1 MRHTMVRWLLLLAM
15 CVVAYGEVELPAQ
28 SALTAISASEASEL
42 QAEVVSLF
50 NHAYSSYL
58 THA

>member
-1 MRHTMVRWLLLLAM
+1 MRLFSALLLSA
-15 CVVAYGEVELPAQ
+15 VSVAEQPAGP
-28 SALTAISASEASEL
+28 ALTAVSPAEAAEL

>member
-1 MRHTMVRWLLLLAM
+1 M
-15 CVVAYGEVELPAQ
+15 CVASGEVEPPAQ